1 MSCYIFYSFESTAI
15 FVFLVLFLAAGAVL
29 YVNHMKSLA
38 LAVVL
43 RSEYED
49 PLFDF
54 PGIGREEWPKAVGII
69 KTAKVKK
76 FRTMLDDEILETNI
90 ASENTE
96 GKEYFRESAKLLK
109 DYLDAVIR
117 DKDSINASL

>member
-1 MSCYIFYSFESTAI
+1 MGADLYRQFNNGKEVPILGFERSKRAI
-15 FVFLVLFLAAGAVL
+15 DSGYFRDAYNSGSILNKYGLSWWVDISKLQD
-29 YVNHMKSLA
+29 K
-38 LAVVL
+38 
-43 RSEYED
+43 E
-49 PLFDF
+49 
-54 PGIGREEWPKAVGII
+54 GII

-117 DKDSINASL
+117 DKD